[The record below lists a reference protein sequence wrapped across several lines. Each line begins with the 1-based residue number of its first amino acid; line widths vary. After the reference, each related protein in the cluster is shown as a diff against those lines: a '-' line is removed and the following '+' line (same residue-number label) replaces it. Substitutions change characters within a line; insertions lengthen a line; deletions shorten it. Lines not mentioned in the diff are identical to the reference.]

1 MVVHSLPREPDF
13 LIPVTTEKIKE
24 GYLDLP
30 ASFKIAKKVYG
41 FELKKQ
47 FRLQTK
53 ILVEME
59 TLYKEVEDTIDDVLY
74 WDEKKNLIYV
84 EAIAVF
90 KDVAEF
96 IRFRKDLPTAF
107 SLTEFECPICNCK
120 QWKPEEI
127 DVKTVKDEKG
137 KTWKCFSIIFACKR
151 CLEEGRLTKRA
162 VKIQGLKYALI
173 KAGRGLKDFLDR
185 IKKIEV
191 RGDLKNEAG
200 NALVEVGEKVLEL
213 KHCPLL

>member
-1 MVVHSLPREPDF
+1 MVVQSLSREPDF
-13 LIPVTTEKIKE
+13 LIPVSTEKIKE

-30 ASFKIAKKVYG
+30 ASFRIARNVYRL
-41 FELKKQ
+41 ESTKR
-47 FRLQTK
+47 FRLQSK
-53 ILVEME
+53 ILIQME
-59 TLYKEVEDTIDDVLY
+59 TIYKNVEDTVDDILY

-90 KDVAEF
+90 KDLGEF
-96 IRFRKDLPTAF
+96 IRFRKDLPTALH
-107 SLTEFECPICNCK
+107 LTEFECPICNCK

-137 KTWKCFSIIFACKR
+137 ESWKCFSIIFACTR
-151 CLEEGRLTKRA
+151 CLKEGRLTRRA

-173 KAGRGLKDFLDR
+173 KVGRGLKDFLDR
-185 IKKIEV
+185 IRKIDI

-200 NALVEVGEKVLEL
+200 HALVEVGEKVLEL